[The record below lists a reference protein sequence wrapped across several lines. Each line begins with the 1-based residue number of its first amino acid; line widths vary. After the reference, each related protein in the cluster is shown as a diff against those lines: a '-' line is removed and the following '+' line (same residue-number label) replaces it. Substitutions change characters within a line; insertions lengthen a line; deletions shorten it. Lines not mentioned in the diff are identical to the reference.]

1 MKWMNI
7 IVSTFTDNP
16 KMNCAV
22 LFYDDDDANVHLVLH
37 PTYEEG
43 MYELHK
49 LEKRLGKLA
58 IREVNPDNPHIFNDS
73 LSGLFD

>member
-16 KMNCAV
+16 EMNCAV
-22 LFYDDDDANVHLVLH
+22 LFYDDDDANVHLALH

-43 MYELHK
+43 LTELRK

-58 IREVNPDNPHIFNDS
+58 TREVNPNNPHIFNDS